1 MLLRLLSWDNYSDKN
16 IDINGCVVLIYNNI
30 SKVIIIKSIVII
42 TLIVLVIL
50 HYDRHNKTI
59 TGGDHDDNN

>member
-30 SKVIIIKSIVII
+30 GKVIIIKSIVII

-50 HYDRHNKTI
+50 HYDSHKKTI
-59 TGGDHDDNN
+59 TGGDDNN